1 MVTMRASGIDS
12 RIEPHDW
19 PFPRERV
26 EQVEARW
33 AQLKAEKP
41 ALFDGRVLM
50 ARRPSLQGGRLACQ
64 SFVTGYK
71 PFLCWRELG
80 YPQDASD
87 PVFNH
92 FAMPALRAADGAF
105 MLGRMASGTANEGRL
120 YFPAGTPEPSD
131 AGPDGTVDFDG
142 NILRELAEETGLRAD
157 EVTLDEHWTIVAAG
171 PLLACLKIA
180 RSTLTAAAMQARAAA
195 FIAGQD
201 EPELDGLHAVSDEG
215 DFDPARMP
223 PFMVHYLRGAL
234 NGQAL

>member
-19 PFPRERV
+19 PFPRERA

-50 ARRPSLQGGRLACQ
+50 ARRPGLQGGRLACQ

-80 YPQDASD
+80 YPQDIGD
-87 PVFNH
+87 P
-92 FAMPALRAADGAF
+92 F

-157 EVTLDEHWTIVAAG
+157 EVTLDGHWTIVAAG